1 MSEIRY
7 ASDKPKD
14 CKFCYYWNSRKKD
27 CSLGKEN
34 CYYILPEKKA
44 VKKKSPCEGCPYGAV
59 RPCIGYCLRE
69 IQQRGVRS

>member
-44 VKKKSPCEGCPYGAV
+44 VKK
-59 RPCIGYCLRE
+59 
-69 IQQRGVRS
+69 